1 MSAAE
6 NEAGPASPSVPG
18 IETPV
23 ILAIDP
29 SDTPA
34 IHKGLRG
41 LRSTLAV
48 VLTLGSLDWSAQ
60 VPSWF
65 GVALF
70 TEQFLSAMLGVAL
83 ALVYIHYP
91 ARRGTVRTRLPWYD
105 IGGAILGFGAGWY
118 VALVYPVLIKQLTG
132 ADLPIDALVV
142 SLVFFVLCIE
152 GLRRTVGYSLVIIVL
167 VFVAYAL
174 IGHLVP
180 GGLQTRRVGFGQ
192 LITYLALDT
201 SALMGLAM
209 VVGTTIVLTFVF
221 FGQLLLASG
230 GSTFFNDVSLLLMG
244 RYRGGSAKIAITASS
259 LFGSVSGVAV
269 SNIVATGVVTI
280 PMMKRAGFSPKF
292 AASVE
297 AVASTGGQL
306 MPPVMGAVAFLMA
319 DFLEMPYREIVL
331 AAIVPSLLYYVA
343 LFIQADFE
351 AAKAGITRVPEADIP
366 RARTVFSAGWMFI
379 LPFAGLILALF
390 TLNWEAEAAAILAAM
405 VIAILF
411 GSWPVFAVA
420 MLLIGIYFALNWSG
434 STAIAVAA
442 ALGVSI
448 ILRLTYRGVSMPA
461 KAIFDALVK
470 TGLSVLDII
479 MIVAGAG
486 FIIGVLLSTGLG
498 FALTSLLVD
507 FGSGNLLVLLLISG
521 MLCIVL
527 GMGMPTVGVY
537 ILLAVLVAPSLKDV
551 GVLPLAGHM
560 FILYLGMMSL
570 ITPPVAVAA
579 FFAASIAK
587 APPMATGWYSMR
599 FGWTAYV
606 VPFLFVY
613 SPSLLLQGSTADLV
627 IDVSTAIAGVWFVS
641 AAIAGYFARPLPTAE
656 RLAFTLAGAMLLLP
670 RGVGSWVIWLNLA
683 GLALGSALVTREIMA
698 SRKRK
703 QSDRAGPAK
712 STIASQ

>member
-6 NEAGPASPSVPG
+6 NETGPAPTSEPANEPAR
-18 IETPV
+18 E
-23 ILAIDP
+23 
-29 SDTPA
+29 PA
-34 IHKGLRG
+34 IHSGVRVLRAA
-41 LRSTLAV
+41 LAV
-48 VLTLGSLDWSAQ
+48 LLTLGSLGWSAQ

-70 TEQFLSAMLGVAL
+70 TEQFLSAMLGIAL

-91 ARRGTVRTRLPWYD
+91 ARRGAERARLPWYD
-105 IGGAILGFGAGWY
+105 AACGALGFAAGWY
-118 VALVYPVLIKQLTG
+118 VAVVYPVLIKQLTG

-142 SLVFFVLCIE
+142 SMIFFVLCIE
-152 GLRRTVGYSLVIIVL
+152 GLRRTVGYSLVVIVL
-167 VFVAYAL
+167 IFVGYAL

-192 LITYLALDT
+192 LITYLSLDT

-221 FGQLLLASG
+221 FGQLLLSSG

-319 DFLEMPYREIVL
+319 DFLELPYREIVL
-331 AAIVPSLLYYVA
+331 AALVPSLLYYVA

-351 AAKAGITRVPEADIP
+351 AARAGITRVPEALIP
-366 RARTVFSAGWMFI
+366 GAAKVLRAGWMFT
-379 LPFAGLILALF
+379 LPFAALILALF
-390 TLNWEAEAAAILAAM
+390 TLNWEAEAAAILAA
-405 VIAILF
+405 VTIAILF
-411 GSWPVFAVA
+411 GNWAVFAITV
-420 MLLIGIYFALNWSG
+420 LLVGGYFALNWNGASA
-434 STAIAVAA
+434 TVVAA
-442 ALGVSI
+442 ALGVSVV
-448 ILRLTYRGVSMPA
+448 LRLSYRGVSMPT
-461 KAIFDALVK
+461 KAILDALVT

-613 SPSLLLQGSTADLV
+613 SPSLLLQGSPADLV
-627 IDVSTAIAGVWFVS
+627 IDVSTAVAGVWLVS
-641 AAIAGYFARPLPTAE
+641 AAIAGYFARILPSVE

-670 RGVGSWVIWLNLA
+670 RGVGNWVVWVNLA
-683 GLALGSALVTREIMA
+683 GLALGGALVAREVVA
-698 SRKRK
+698 ARRRRETDDAKLVK
-703 QSDRAGPAK
+703 AAAGDG
-712 STIASQ
+712 

>member
-1 MSAAE
+1 M
-6 NEAGPASPSVPG
+6 
-18 IETPV
+18 
-23 ILAIDP
+23 
-29 SDTPA
+29 
-34 IHKGLRG
+34 RG
-41 LRSTLAV
+41 LRSALAV
-48 VLTLGSLDWSAQ
+48 VLTLGSLGWSAQ

-70 TEQFLSAMLGVAL
+70 TEQFLSAMLGIAL

-91 ARRGTVRTRLPWYD
+91 ARRRTERTRLPWYD
-105 IGGAILGFGAGWY
+105 MVLAALGFGAGLY
-118 VALVYPVLIKQLTG
+118 VAITYPVLIKQLTG
-132 ADLPIDALVV
+132 ADLPLDALAV
-142 SLVFFVLCIE
+142 SLIFFVLCVE
-152 GLRRTVGYSLVIIVL
+152 GLRRAVGYSLVVIVL
-167 VFVAYAL
+167 IFTGYAL

-180 GGLQTRRVGFGQ
+180 GGLQTRQVSFGQ

-230 GSTFFNDVSLLLMG
+230 GSSFFNDISLVLMG

-280 PMMKRAGFSPKF
+280 PMMKRAGFSAKF

-319 DFLEMPYREIVL
+319 DFLEMPYREIVI
-331 AAIVPSLLYYVA
+331 AAIVPSVLYYVA

-351 AAKAGITRVPEADIP
+351 AAKAGITRVDAKEIP
-366 RARTVFSAGWMFI
+366 KVRDVFRTGWMFI
-379 LPFAGLILALF
+379 LPFAALILALF
-390 TLNWEAEAAAILAAM
+390 TLNWEAEAAAILASV
-405 VIAILF
+405 VIAVLF
-411 GSWPVFAVA
+411 GNWAVFAGVVA
-420 MLLIGIYFALNWSG
+420 LIGLYFALNWGG
-434 STAIAVAA
+434 STDTVVVVAA
-442 ALGVSI
+442 ALAVSVG
-448 ILRLTYRGVSMPA
+448 LRLSYRGAVMPVRV
-461 KAIFDALVK
+461 IWNSLVK

-486 FIIGVLLSTGLG
+486 FIIGVLLRTGLG

-537 ILLAVLVAPSLKDV
+537 ILLAVLVAPSLVEV
-551 GVLPLAGHM
+551 GISPLAAHM

-606 VPFLFVY
+606 VPFLFVF
-613 SPSLLLQGSTADLV
+613 SPSLLLQGNTSDLV
-627 IDVSTAIAGVWFVS
+627 IDVSTALAGVWLVS
-641 AAIAGYFARPLPTAE
+641 AALAGYFARHLTGAD
-656 RLAFTLAGAMLLLP
+656 RLAFLAAGVLLLLP
-670 RGVGSWVIWLNLA
+670 RGMAGWVVWCNLIGVAAGAWLIVRDY
-683 GLALGSALVTREIMA
+683 GLARRARA
-698 SRKRK
+698 AAK
-703 QSDRAGPAK
+703 QAG
-712 STIASQ
+712 

>member
-1 MSAAE
+1 LSAAE
-6 NEAGPASPSVPG
+6 TESGPATKS
-18 IETPV
+18 ET
-23 ILAIDP
+23 
-29 SDTPA
+29 A
-34 IHKGLRG
+34 IHPGVRG

-48 VLTLGSLDWSAQ
+48 LLTLGSLGWSAQ

-91 ARRGTVRTRLPWYD
+91 ARRNTERTTLPWYD
-105 IGGAILGFGAGWY
+105 MALAALGFAAGWY
-118 VALVYPVLIKQLTG
+118 LAFTYPVLIKQLTG
-132 ADLPIDALVV
+132 VDLPIDALAV
-142 SLVFFVLCIE
+142 SLIFFVLCVE
-152 GLRRTVGYSLVIIVL
+152 GLRRTVGYSLVVIVL

-174 IGHLVP
+174 VGHLVP
-180 GGLQTRRVGFGQ
+180 GDLQTRRVGFGQ
-192 LITYLALDT
+192 LITYLSLDT

-230 GSTFFNDVSLLLMG
+230 GSTFFNDLSLMLMG

-319 DFLEMPYREIVL
+319 DFLEKPYREIVI
-331 AAIVPSLLYYVA
+331 AAIVPSFLYYVA

-351 AAKAGITRVPEADIP
+351 AARAGITRVPEAEIP
-366 RARTVFSAGWMFI
+366 KARQVFSNGWMFI

-390 TLNWEAEAAAILAAM
+390 KLNWEAEAAAILASVM
-405 VIAILF
+405 IAILF
-411 GSWPVFAVA
+411 GNWLAFGLTV
-420 MLLIGIYFALNWSG
+420 LLIGVYFALNWSG
-434 STAIAVAA
+434 SVAIVVAA
-442 ALGVSI
+442 ALGVAVL
-448 ILRLTYRGVSMPA
+448 LRFTYRGVAMPV
-461 KAIFDALVK
+461 KAIFEALVT
-470 TGLSVLDII
+470 TGLSALDII

-507 FGSGNLLVLLLISG
+507 FGSGNLLVLLLVSG

-527 GMGMPTVGVY
+527 GMGMPTAGVY

-551 GVLPLAGHM
+551 GVLPIAGHM

-579 FFAASIAK
+579 FFAASLAK

-613 SPSLLLQGSTADLV
+613 SPSLLLQGSPVDLV
-627 IDVSTAIAGVWFVS
+627 IDVSTAVAGVWLVS
-641 AAIAGYFARPLPTAE
+641 AAIAGYFARILPVLD
-656 RLAFTLAGAMLLLP
+656 RLAFTLAGSMLLLP
-670 RGVGSWVIWLNLA
+670 RGVGSWVIWVNLA
-683 GLALGSALVTREIMA
+683 GVAFGGALVAREVVTVRR
-698 SRKRK
+698 RKEADALAK
-703 QSDRAGPAK
+703 AAAGG
-712 STIASQ
+712 SG

>member
-1 MSAAE
+1 MTAAE
-6 NEAGPASPSVPG
+6 NETGPARTSEPAS
-18 IETPV
+18 E
-23 ILAIDP
+23 
-29 SDTPA
+29 PA
-34 IHKGLRG
+34 IHPGVRG
-41 LRSTLAV
+41 LRSTLAIL
-48 VLTLGSLDWSAQ
+48 LTLGSLGWSAQ

-91 ARRGTVRTRLPWYD
+91 VQRNTERTTLPWYD
-105 IGGAILGFGAGWY
+105 MILAGLGFGAGWY
-118 VALVYPVLIKQLTG
+118 VAVVYPVLIKQLTG

-142 SLVFFVLCIE
+142 SMIFFVLCIE

-167 VFVAYAL
+167 IFVAYAL
-174 IGHLVP
+174 VGHLVP
-180 GGLQTRRVGFGQ
+180 GDLQTRRVGFGQ
-192 LITYLALDT
+192 LITYLSLDT

-244 RYRGGSAKIAITASS
+244 RFRGGSAKIAITASS

-319 DFLEMPYREIVL
+319 DFLEMPYRDIVI

-351 AAKAGITRVPEADIP
+351 AARAGITRVPESEIP
-366 RARTVFSAGWMFI
+366 KAWEVFRIGWLFI
-379 LPFAGLILALF
+379 LPFAGLIVALF

-411 GSWPVFAVA
+411 GNWLVFGIAL
-420 MLLIGIYFALNWSG
+420 LLICVFFALNWSG
-434 STAIAVAA
+434 PTALVVAV
-442 ALGVSI
+442 ALGVAVP
-448 ILRLTYRGVSMPA
+448 LRLTYRGVSMPA
-461 KAIFDALVK
+461 RAVFDALIT

-613 SPSLLLQGSTADLV
+613 SPSLLLQGSTIDLI
-627 IDVSTAIAGVWFVS
+627 IDVSTAIAGVWLVS
-641 AAIAGYFARPLPTAE
+641 AAIAGYFARILPVAD

-670 RGVGSWVIWLNLA
+670 RGVGGWVAWVNLA
-683 GLALGSALVTREIMA
+683 GLAFGSALVFREIMA
-698 SRKRK
+698 ARRRKEADDAALAK
-703 QSDRAGPAK
+703 AAAGEG
-712 STIASQ
+712 